1 MTYIIINPEQARVI
15 AEANEDVQV
24 RDESGNVLGYA
35 SSSGFTSEEIKQI
48 KRDLASDQAR
58 YTTKEVLDHLRS
70 LEQG

>member
-24 RDESGNVLGYA
+24 RDESGNVLGYV